1 MDARG
6 GIRPMLV
13 NSYEAAADRMLREV
27 ADEQGDRVTL
37 KARLAD
43 VIDVDGM
50 DGLSRQAKSY
60 ALAAHLDFVMVDKA
74 TSKGR
79 FAVELDGRQHFADS
93 VTLKRDALKDD
104 LCERAGLPLL
114 RITSDFARKVG
125 RWRVLAY
132 LTEAFY
138 RSEAFFEAQRQG
150 QVPYD
155 EPFDMGSFI
164 VRDEKGRISFD
175 TLDAGVILAFHQHY
189 RAGRLPALLPDV
201 FSTDLPKQRAV
212 QAYGWI
218 AVAPDR
224 YLLARTIVRRFLF
237 QGIGP
242 SDLAEQLTM
251 VELGNLAQQWLKG
264 EAAAV
269 NGRALRKA
277 VSEVQAAIDA
287 GDLLMAAFGDALR
300 AGGAEGPVLKRSPAV
315 PPYRT
320 HSRKRTT

>member
-13 NSYEAAADRMLREV
+13 NSYESAADRMLQEI
-27 ADEQGDRVTL
+27 AEEQGDRVTL

-50 DGLSRQAKSY
+50 GGLPRRTKSY
-60 ALAAHLDFVMVDKA
+60 ALAAHLDFVMVDKE
-74 TSKGR
+74 TSRGR
-79 FAVELDGRQHFADS
+79 FAVELDGRQHFSDP
-93 VTLKRDALKDD
+93 VTLERDALKDE

-114 RITSDFARKVG
+114 RITSGFARKVG
-125 RWRVLAY
+125 RWRVLTY
-132 LTEAFY
+132 LAEAFY
-138 RSEAFFEAQRQG
+138 RAEAFFEAQEQG
-150 QVPYD
+150 YIPHD

-164 VRDEKGRISFD
+164 ARDEHGCMSFD

-189 RAGRLPALLPDV
+189 RTGRLPALLPDV
-201 FSTDLPKQRAV
+201 FSMDLPEHRAV
-212 QAYGWI
+212 QAYGWL

-251 VELGNLAQQWLKG
+251 VEIGNLAQQWLNG
-264 EAAAV
+264 EAVAV
-269 NGRALRKA
+269 DGLTLRKA
-277 VSEVQAAIDA
+277 VAEVQAAIDS
-287 GDLLMAAFGDALR
+287 GGLLMAAFGDALR
-300 AGGAEGPVLKRSPAV
+300 VGGAEGPVG
-315 PPYRT
+315 PPERR
-320 HSRKRTT
+320 HLRKR